1 MYILMCLSRTAYG
14 SHTYT
19 YTLDMQFESD
29 ILLITATWAN
39 ANILSADE
47 RVFDHSTKMA
57 FVFKHSG
64 HHAKMDTQYSCI
76 SREIL
81 YGNIYVCAH

>member
-14 SHTYT
+14 P

-29 ILLITATWAN
+29 ILLIIATWAN

-47 RVFDHSTKMA
+47 RVFDHLTKMA
-57 FVFKHSG
+57 FIFKHSG
-64 HHAKMDTQYSCI
+64 HHTKMDTQHSGI
-76 SREIL
+76 GREIRWMCA
-81 YGNIYVCAH
+81 YVYAH